1 MITLTTHS
9 TLILLNHKMFKKS
22 SPESLKDPLKN
33 ERIKRTE
40 KLKQEIKAKMKLF
53 SLYDKNEQN
62 YKERLQET
70 CGPPQFTPFK
80 VNPIKW

>member
-1 MITLTTHS
+1 
-9 TLILLNHKMFKKS
+9 MFKKT

-53 SLYDKNEQN
+53 SLYDK
-62 YKERLQET
+62 KENITKNVYR
-70 CGPPQFTPFK
+70 K
-80 VNPIKW
+80 HVNHLNSPHSK